1 MKLEEIKSVIG
12 QLSPRERAELNAWL
26 QDWADDSWDRQ
37 MAGDAKNGGKLV
49 KLKRDAGTDAKAG
62 RLRDFPKPSK
72 S

>member
-26 QDWADDSWDRQ
+26 QDWPDDDWDRQ
-37 MAGDAKNGGKLV
+37 MAADAKNGGKLA
-49 KLKRDAGTDAKAG
+49 KLKREAEADARAG
-62 RLRDFPKPSK
+62 RLRGFPKSSK

>member
-26 QDWADDSWDRQ
+26 QDWADDDWDRQ
-37 MAGDAKNGGKLV
+37 MAADAKNGGKLV
-49 KLKRDAGTDAKAG
+49 KLKREAETDAKAG
-62 RLRDFPKPSK
+62 RLRGFPKPSK